1 MTGMNKW
8 EGGRRRDHT
17 IITTERDKA
26 QITWVGREGGGGKGR
41 RGRKG
46 GREGGREAEGR
57 GREGDTLLAAELVMS
72 IHVSAALCQNTPT
85 VLLQLGLKE
94 RSEEERK
101 ERGGEG
107 GGGGRKRGE
116 EEKGRRGEGRG
127 EKEKGRRGEGRGEKE
142 ERGGSESAVAS

>member
-1 MTGMNKW
+1 M
-8 EGGRRRDHT
+8 
-17 IITTERDKA
+17 
-26 QITWVGREGGGGKGR
+26 
-41 RGRKG
+41 G
-46 GREGGREAEGR
+46 GREGGREAEGG

-107 GGGGRKRGE
+107 
-116 EEKGRRGEGRG
+116 RG
-127 EKEKGRRGEGRGEKE
+127 EK